1 MNEFK
6 KKYMAD
12 FTLVTSA
19 DKGDLALLLKTLIE
33 LNSEFGVSVKSILF
47 CYEPFSTISIGFSY
61 EDAIAVIRGELSEDA
76 YIERNRR
83 GRK

>member
-6 KKYMAD
+6 KKYIAD
-12 FTLVTSA
+12 FTLVTS
-19 DKGDLALLLKTLIE
+19 ALLLKTLIE
-33 LNSEFGVSVKSILF
+33 LNSEFGVSVKSLLF
-47 CYEPFSTISIGFSY
+47 CYEPFSTISIGISY